1 MSEISDVE
9 TKGAEEA
16 RNTLPALLELAE
28 RGQATIITRHGR
40 RVAAIVPIDQYEGY
54 LDALRRSQQRS
65 LLPLSGSGVGLW
77 GEDSTQTIRKLR
89 DEWNR

>member
-1 MSEISDVE
+1 MSEIRDGE

-65 LLPLSGSGVGLW
+65 LLPLSGSGAGLW